1 MQISAETIQNLE
13 FFKVLEN
20 ISKKCISELGRIRL
34 LNSSPFEDA
43 NQLTLALNEVREAK
57 EIYIAEGGMPLWS
70 FDDIRI
76 YLNKIEPLESYLES
90 QDCLKILNVLEICAD
105 LLRFNKS
112 HQEKYGAIVKII
124 SQLDLLE
131 NLRRLIQSTIE
142 PSGVIYDNASPE
154 LKRIRKEI
162 ALISNQVHIKLE
174 RILRKQKEYL
184 QEEYITLREG
194 RLVLPVREYS
204 VNKVPGIVHGQSATG
219 QTYYVEPMS
228 VVTLNNEMREL
239 YAQEKKEIIQI
250 LKRLATNIRHHIP
263 QLLNN
268 LNILIHLDVLQAKAQ
283 YSLSCKGT
291 SPQINDDFC
300 WDLTSGYHP
309 LLMNRIGQQAVP
321 LSITIGEEY
330 RSMIITGPN
339 AGGKTV
345 ALKTIG
351 LLQLLFQCAF
361 QIPVDESSKF
371 PICHSIFAVIGDE
384 QSIENDLSTF
394 SSHITKLNTIIK
406 KASHRSLVL
415 IDEIGTGTDPS
426 EGSALA
432 IAVLEK
438 LNREGI
444 ITIVTTHHGE
454 LKAFAH
460 RMDHTV
466 NAAMQ
471 FDRKTLSPRF
481 VLETGIPGSSYAF
494 DISRRL
500 GVDPD
505 ILIRAQQILGSAH
518 HEFEDI
524 ILDLAD
530 KKQELEKKIKE
541 LSIRETELAGLQALY
556 RTRSDDLKKKK
567 KKYETEAMEAAK
579 IKLEAVNKTIETVIR
594 EIRESHAQ
602 TPVIKKGRTTL
613 ERLKTEIKMNET
625 EQPQSNIIMANLK
638 TGQMVKSKRLALTGQ
653 IAKIFKTKK
662 EVEIETKGIKLI
674 IPLEDLEYVN
684 HLPRKETTLSD
695 IKISNTQ
702 VPYEID
708 LRGRQSDD
716 AIIELD
722 KYLDQAVY
730 SNWNE
735 VRVIHGKGTGA
746 LRKTIHEYL
755 RKKKHIKSFRLGQVG
770 EGDTGV
776 TVIEF

>member
-1 MQISAETIQNLE
+1 MQISAETLQNLE
-13 FFKVLEN
+13 FLKVLEN
-20 ISKKCISELGRIRL
+20 ISTKCISELGRMRL
-34 LNSSPFEDA
+34 NNSSPFDDQD
-43 NQLTLALNEVREAK
+43 QLSLALNEVSEAK
-57 EIYIAEGGMPLWS
+57 EIFLAEGGLPLWS

-76 YLNKIEPLESYLES
+76 YLNKVEPLESYLES
-90 QDCLKILNVLEICAD
+90 QDCLKIQNVLEICAD
-105 LLRFNKS
+105 LVRFNKN
-112 HQEKYGAIVKII
+112 HHEKYKAIAKIV
-124 SQLDLLE
+124 SNLDLLE
-131 NLRRLIQSTIE
+131 NLRKLIQSTIE
-142 PSGVIYDNASPE
+142 PSGDIFDNASSE
-154 LKRIRKEI
+154 LKRIRHEI
-162 ALISNQVHIKLE
+162 ASISNQIHIKLE

-219 QTYYVEPMS
+219 QTHYVEPLS

-250 LKRLATNIRHHIP
+250 LKRLATNIRQHIP

-268 LNILIHLDVLQAKAQ
+268 LKILIHLDVLQAKAQ
-283 YSLSCKGT
+283 YSISCNGST
-291 SPQINDDFC
+291 PHISEDFI
-300 WDLTSGYHP
+300 WELTNGFHP
-309 LLMNRIGQQAVP
+309 LLINRIGHEAVP
-321 LSITIGEEY
+321 LSINIGKEY
-330 RSMIITGPN
+330 RTMVITGPN

-345 ALKTIG
+345 ALKTLG
-351 LLQLLFQCAF
+351 LLQMLFQCAF
-361 QIPVDESSKF
+361 QIPVDESSKL
-371 PICHSIFAVIGDE
+371 PLCHNIFAVIGDE

-394 SSHITKLNTIIK
+394 SSHITKLNDIINQ
-406 KASHRSLVL
+406 ATHRSLVL

-438 LNREGI
+438 LNKSGV

-460 RMDHTV
+460 KMDHAV

-471 FDRKTLSPRF
+471 FDRKTLSPLF
-481 VLETGIPGSSYAF
+481 ILETGIPGSSYAF

-505 ILIRAQQILGSAH
+505 ILSRAQQILGGAH

-524 ILDLAD
+524 ILELAD
-530 KKQELEKKIKE
+530 KKQELEKRIKE
-541 LSIRETELAGLQALY
+541 LSIRETELEGLQALY
-556 RTRSDDLKKKK
+556 RTRAEDLKKNK
-567 KKYETEAMEAAK
+567 KKYENDAMDQAK
-579 IKLEAVNKTIETVIR
+579 IKLDGVNKTIEAVIR
-594 EIRESHAQ
+594 EIRESQAQ
-602 TPVIKKGRTTL
+602 PSVVKKGRTRL
-613 ERLKTEIKMNET
+613 EDLKNE
-625 EQPQSNIIMANLK
+625 IIMQETNTAYSGDFLQNLK
-638 TGQMVKSKRLALTGQ
+638 TGQTVRSKRLEVTGQ
-653 IAKIFKTKK
+653 IVKIFKTKK
-662 EVEIETKGIKLI
+662 AVEIETKGVKLI
-674 IPLEDLEYVN
+674 VPLEDLDIVN
-684 HLPRKETTLSD
+684 KLPQKQDAVLD

-702 VPYEID
+702 VSNEID

-716 AIIELD
+716 AIIELE
-722 KYLDQAVY
+722 KYLDQALY

-746 LRKTIHEYL
+746 LRKKIHDYL
-755 RKKKHIKSFRLGQVG
+755 RKKTHIKSFRLGKVG

-776 TVIEF
+776 TVIEI